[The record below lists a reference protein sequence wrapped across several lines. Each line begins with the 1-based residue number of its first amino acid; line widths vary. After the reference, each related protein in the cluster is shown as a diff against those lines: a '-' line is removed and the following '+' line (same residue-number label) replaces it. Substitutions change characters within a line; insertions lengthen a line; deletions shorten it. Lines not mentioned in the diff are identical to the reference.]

1 MYQLSIGSPYQL
13 TSGSDKPGLV
23 EAASGGTL
31 FLDEVGDIPLAMQ
44 VKLLRLLETGTY
56 RRVGSTELRRADVRL
71 VSATHR
77 PLKRMIAEGTF
88 RQDLYFRINTFP
100 IAVPPLREREGD
112 LPLLIDSLLER
123 VAPKRRLA
131 LSPAALRVLGAY
143 PFPGNV
149 RELRNVLERA
159 SLMCDGELIGPEH
172 LPEEVLHPELAADE
186 HYGLPIIGH
195 RPPPGR
201 SDPLDLDEVQR
212 QVLLRAVRAH
222 RGSRRELAQR
232 LGISERTLYRRLRDL
247 GLLEGRSEAGE
258 GRADAAGW
266 DGGAP
271 A

>member
-1 MYQLSIGSPYQL
+1 
-13 TSGSDKPGLV
+13 
-23 EAASGGTL
+23 
-31 FLDEVGDIPLAMQ
+31 
-44 VKLLRLLETGTY
+44 
-56 RRVGSTELRRADVRL
+56 
-71 VSATHR
+71 
-77 PLKRMIAEGTF
+77 MIAEGTF

-100 IAVPPLREREGD
+100 ITVPPLREREGD

-201 SDPLDLDEVQR
+201 QR
-212 QVLLRAVRAH
+212 SARPRRGAAPGCCARCGPTAAAAANWRSGSADQRAP
-222 RGSRRELAQR
+222 
-232 LGISERTLYRRLRDL
+232 LYRRLRDL

-258 GRADAAGW
+258 GGAEAGW
-266 DGGAP
+266 LGRTCARLTVGMAVMLLTTDSVWQLRARHAGLNRPTRRGLLRPGTAI
-271 A
+271 AY